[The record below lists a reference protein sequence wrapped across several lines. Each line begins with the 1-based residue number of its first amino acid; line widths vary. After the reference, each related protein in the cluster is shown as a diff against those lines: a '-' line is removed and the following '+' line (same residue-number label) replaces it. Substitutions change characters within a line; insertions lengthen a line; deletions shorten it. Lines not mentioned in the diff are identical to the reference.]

1 MCEVCGPY
9 SLNEWQP
16 QDILGRG
23 PVAGKD
29 LRDLAGGS
37 QAPDRPSREVRVPV
51 AVQQTPRP
59 LTNWSATTPRRAA
72 ERHQWAL
79 VLAGCGRQADA
90 LAAIE
95 ATRSRLAEELGD
107 DPGEHLREAQ
117 LRVLRQQIL
126 PEIGRAAP
134 LETRPPPTTPLPRLS
149 TTPHPPGQ
157 PPPRRQP
164 PRCRAGRRYQ
174 GGGGGHGQPRPPP
187 PTRDS
192 AEAAE
197 QSASAVEARAR
208 DTDQLSEIVAPWDGS
223 YAAQETV
230 FDLTVDAC

>member
-134 LETRPPPTTPLPRLS
+134 LETRPPLPRRRRR
-149 TTPHPPGQ
+149 
-157 PPPRRQP
+157 PR
-164 PRCRAGRRYQ
+164 
-174 GGGGGHGQPRPPP
+174 
-187 PTRDS
+187 T
-192 AEAAE
+192 AEAAATNARLCRGGRTVG
-197 QSASAVEARAR
+197 QRSGGAGPRYRSAVGDRR
-208 DTDQLSEIVAPWDGS
+208 PLGRYLRRSGDRVRPDRGRVLSGS
-223 YAAQETV
+223 
-230 FDLTVDAC
+230 C

>member
-134 LETRPPPTTPLPRLS
+134 LETRPPPT
-149 TTPHPPGQ
+149 
-157 PPPRRQP
+157 
-164 PRCRAGRRYQ
+164 
-174 GGGGGHGQPRPPP
+174 
-187 PTRDS
+187 RDS